1 MLHAVINGKTRD
13 DGSTGGVDVEV
24 DWFVGIFGVELEH
37 DSDDLVGE
45 FIVDF
50 WSDEDDAF
58 TVETVVDVDPIGTL
72 GSWYTVGYFWYTDL
86 CGRCEERD
94 DFEFW
99 ILGEDVHDNER

>member
-24 DWFVGIFGVELEH
+24 DWFVGIFGVEVEH

-50 WSDEDDAF
+50 
-58 TVETVVDVDPIGTL
+58 
-72 GSWYTVGYFWYTDL
+72 
-86 CGRCEERD
+86 
-94 DFEFW
+94 
-99 ILGEDVHDNER
+99 